1 MASKPLVVQTENL
14 DAAAAAWLAE
24 RCELVVRSSDDAAF
38 GELLKR
44 ADGLLIRTYT
54 NVNEQMLAGA
64 PRLKAVARAGVGLDN
79 VDVGACIKRGVT
91 VVSTPGANTRA
102 VVELVT
108 AYMLDALRPRVY
120 LDHAPSKEQWNATR
134 KGMIAPRQLCDL
146 TLGIIGLGRVGSSV
160 ARVGAAMDM
169 RVRYH
174 DIVVIPEDR
183 RFGAEPAGLEQLLRE
198 SDVVSVHVDGRAEN
212 RHLINADALGE
223 CRPSVL
229 LMNTSRGFVVD
240 PVALAAFLKL
250 HPGATA
256 VLDVHEPEPFGAGY
270 PLLGL
275 KNAKLTPH
283 IGAATASA
291 HANMSW
297 VVKDL
302 WRVLSGEA
310 PEHPARA

>member
-1 MASKPLVVQTENL
+1 
-14 DAAAAAWLAE
+14 
-24 RCELVVRSSDDAAF
+24 
-38 GELLKR
+38 
-44 ADGLLIRTYT
+44 
-54 NVNEQMLAGA
+54 
-64 PRLKAVARAGVGLDN
+64 
-79 VDVGACIKRGVT
+79 
-91 VVSTPGANTRA
+91 

-108 AYMLDALRPRVY
+108 AYMLDVLRPRVF
-120 LDHAPSKEQWNATR
+120 LDRPLGKQEWNAAR
-134 KGMIAPRQLCDL
+134 KELIGARQLCDL
-146 TLGIIGLGRVGSSV
+146 SLGIIGLGRVGSGV
-160 ARVGAAMDM
+160 ARVGIAMDM

-174 DIVVIPEDR
+174 DLVVIPEDR

-198 SDVVSVHVDGRAEN
+198 SDVISVHVDGRAEN
-212 RHLINADALGE
+212 RNLINSHALGM
-223 CRPSVL
+223 CRPNVL

-240 PVALAAFLKL
+240 TSALAAFLKL
-250 HPGATA
+250 HHGATA

-275 KNAKLTPH
+275 PNAHLTPH

-310 PEHPARA
+310 PEFPARP